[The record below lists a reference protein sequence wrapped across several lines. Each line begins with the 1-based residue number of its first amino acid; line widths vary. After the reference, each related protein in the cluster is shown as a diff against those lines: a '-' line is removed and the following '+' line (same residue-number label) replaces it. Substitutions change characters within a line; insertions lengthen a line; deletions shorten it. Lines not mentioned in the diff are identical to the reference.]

1 MKTLV
6 SETIPKF
13 NTFFEMRLCSN
24 DGGNGFFVGK
34 EVRIIFHY
42 RSHSQFRKKKCGS
55 RSGLRT
61 FLVWEFVVYLSLN
74 GSSP

>member
-34 EVRIIFHY
+34 EVCIISFFHC
-42 RSHSQFRKKKCGS
+42 RSYSQFRKKVWTQISAQNVFCLGTCGMTV
-55 RSGLRT
+55 L
-61 FLVWEFVVYLSLN
+61 
-74 GSSP
+74 